1 MKFLKYLL
9 PLALTL
15 GVMTT
20 PVSAFGEKQFFML
33 PCDSDE
39 YNGQLLNLSTDYAT
53 VTPVGDF
60 DYSGDSSIACA
71 GPAAY
76 NRNDGYIYW
85 LSWSRSPGF
94 LMKTDPTT
102 GAATVVAEFT
112 REDGEPVGN
121 YVDALTIGAFG
132 YAYVAVKHTGI
143 FRLDLT
149 NGELREVV
157 LFDNDTYGPIVMYGL
172 SYDPSR
178 DKYIGV
184 TEQGTVF
191 DINLSGA
198 TMTEVTE
205 GHYFNL
211 IAAFKTTSINYI
223 YELDF
228 DNEGNAY
235 VMDGGLK
242 IVSATDYSLQEISG
256 SELNLFGIEAYS
268 ESFAIRYALPESL
281 KAVKQIKGI
290 SSSKLSTKAKAK
302 IRTFS
307 ETLDATEIVCRAKI
321 KPNPK
326 VSSSANRAVA
336 LKAAKKACAIVKKA
350 HPDASTA
357 TSGSIAS
364 KAPYNYV
371 KIVLKNIAR

>member
-9 PLALTL
+9 LVALTL
-15 GVMTT
+15 GFLTT
-20 PVSAFGEKQFFML
+20 PASAFGEKQFFML
-33 PCDSDE
+33 PCDLDQ
-39 YNGQLLNLSTDYAT
+39 YNGQLLNLSSDYAT
-53 VTPVGDF
+53 ATAIGDF
-60 DYSGDSSIACA
+60 DYSSNPNIGCA

-76 NRNDGYIYW
+76 NMTDGFIYW
-85 LSWSRSPGF
+85 ISWRSNPGH
-94 LMKTDPTT
+94 LVKTDPTT
-102 GAATVVAEFT
+102 GAATVVAEFK
-112 REDGEPVGN
+112 RLDGEPVVN

-143 FRLDLT
+143 FRLDLA
-149 NGELREVV
+149 NGELVEIL

-178 DKYIGV
+178 GTYIGV
-184 TEQGTVF
+184 TDEGTVF
-191 DINLSGA
+191 DINLSSG
-198 TMTEVTE
+198 TMTEITE
-205 GHYFNL
+205 GHYFDL
-211 IAAFKTTSINYI
+211 IAAFQTTSINYI

-235 VMDGGLK
+235 AMDGGLK
-242 IVSATDYSLQEISG
+242 IVSASDYSLQEISQ
-256 SELNLFGIEAYS
+256 SELNLFGTEAYS
-268 ESFAIRYALPESL
+268 ESFAIRYALPEYL

-290 SSSKLSTKAKAK
+290 SNSKLSTKAKVK

-307 ETLDATEIVCRAKI
+307 ETIDATEIVCRAKI
-321 KPNPK
+321 KRNPK
-326 VSSSANRAVA
+326 LSSSANRAVA

-357 TSGSIAS
+357 ISGSIAT